1 MISLGLRY
9 FLEVARCGSI
19 AGAAAAQHV
28 AASAVSRQIAKL
40 EDELGIALFER
51 QARGMAL
58 SEAGRQLAAY
68 ANAAALEAE
77 RVTTGIRQRSAL
89 GDVTIRLACT
99 EGFAHRF
106 LPQCMADFKRIR
118 PEARFHLL
126 VERPEEVNRLVL
138 EGLSQLAL
146 RYTVAPDER
155 LKTELQCR
163 APVYAIMC
171 RRHPLAAR
179 RSVGVRDL
187 AQAPLSLG
195 DPGTTVRDL
204 FDAACANAGVHI
216 EPAYVSNHS
225 AAFLPMLPGSQIG
238 VDGLPDSDR
247 SARQRRPGG
256 GAVQQSRNAPAQ
268 HPGRDLARRQS
279 AAAGACLSGAVGR
292 TPDRGA
298 TRPGS
303 GTGRGLRRRARRG
316 RAGIRRA
323 APASP
328 PSSAAAVPAPDT
340 RSAWCIASGTG

>member
-19 AGAAAAQHV
+19 AAAATAQHV

-106 LPQCMADFKRIR
+106 LPQCMADFKRTR

-138 EGLSQLAL
+138 EGLSQLAV

-155 LKTELQCR
+155 LKTELHCR

-187 AQAPLSLG
+187 AQVPLSLG

-225 AAFLPMLPGSQIG
+225 AAFLPMLPGSQSVALTG
-238 VDGLPDSDR
+238 FLTLMGQPDSAR
-247 SARQRRPGG
+247 LVAVPFSNPEMRQRSIQVVTLRGCTLP
-256 GAVQQSRNAPAQ
+256 P
-268 HPGRDLARRQS
+268 LAREFLALLAERLS
-279 AAAGACLSGAVGR
+279 AAPRAPEAER
-292 TPDRGA
+292 E
-298 TRPGS
+298 
-303 GTGRGLRRRARRG
+303 TG
-316 RAGIRRA
+316 
-323 APASP
+323 
-328 PSSAAAVPAPDT
+328 
-340 RSAWCIASGTG
+340 

>member
-19 AGAAAAQHV
+19 ASAAAAQHV

-40 EDELGIALFER
+40 EDELGVVLFER
-51 QARGMAL
+51 LARGMAL

-106 LPQCMADFKRIR
+106 LPHCMADFKRTR

-126 VERPEEVNRLVL
+126 VERPEEVTRLLL

-155 LKTELQCR
+155 LNTELQCR
-163 APVYAIMC
+163 APIYAVMC

-179 RSVGVRDL
+179 RSIGVRDL
-187 AQAPLSLG
+187 TQVPLSLG
-195 DPGTTVRDL
+195 DSGTTVRDL
-204 FDAACANAGVHI
+204 FDTACANAGVHI

-225 AAFLPMLPGSQIG
+225 AAFLPMLPGSPIVALTG
-238 VDGLPDSDR
+238 YLTVTGLLDSAGLVAVPF
-247 SARQRRPGG
+247 SHPEMRQRSIQVVTLRGCTLP
-256 GAVQQSRNAPAQ
+256 P
-268 HPGRDLARRQS
+268 LAREFLALL
-279 AAAGACLSGAVGR
+279 AARLSVAPRAPESERTAG
-292 TPDRGA
+292 
-298 TRPGS
+298 
-303 GTGRGLRRRARRG
+303 
-316 RAGIRRA
+316 
-323 APASP
+323 
-328 PSSAAAVPAPDT
+328 
-340 RSAWCIASGTG
+340 